1 MSWKGFY
8 KESISYVSPLLK
20 LLNTRPS
27 QPALNR
33 ELKKDGPCFV
43 CKEMTNYLEA
53 NPGLWPIYLPHI
65 DGQGKHRFY
74 HMGCLYPILNQQEIN
89 RELVE
94 ALERIKERLFL
105 DETNYKCRDGGPI
118 LACLLI
124 AKEALAKV
132 KDKI

>member
-74 HMGCLYPILNQQEIN
+74 HMGCLYPILQHAEIN
-89 RELVE
+89 RELVKMLQE
-94 ALERIKERLFL
+94 CVSHILTALEAEDGLGGYNKK
-105 DETNYKCRDGGPI
+105 TN
-118 LACLLI
+118 
-124 AKEALAKV
+124 AKKS
-132 KDKI
+132 I